1 MILKASKRKDHL
13 VHALISKLHKKT
25 MDFMNQAE
33 DRETSANL
41 MEYVKK
47 SVKEFIYDQNLKKNW
62 IDYEEIVGR
71 QLFYWAKIGEFEKF
85 FKAAIKYNICYF
97 SRVKIVYSNRTQ
109 RRATIAKYHGALK
122 EDDVSSDNSDLGL
135 KSPKRMKSPPGS
147 ARKRKQENDEFQYEY
162 QLADISPDIDLFRD
176 GMEA

>member
-1 MILKASKRKDHL
+1 MTKTIDLILKASKRKDHL

-71 QLFYWAKIGEFEKF
+71 
-85 FKAAIKYNICYF
+85 
-97 SRVKIVYSNRTQ
+97 
-109 RRATIAKYHGALK
+109 
-122 EDDVSSDNSDLGL
+122 
-135 KSPKRMKSPPGS
+135 
-147 ARKRKQENDEFQYEY
+147 
-162 QLADISPDIDLFRD
+162 
-176 GMEA
+176 